1 MVIDFNFNDEKLN
14 VLWKEYQ
21 NKRNLGLKK
30 DSNSLLNQFI
40 NQLKDKYINE
50 EFVRFI
56 LGKVYDE
63 NVEFDLQY
71 PLLKHIIF
79 PVLVNDY
86 KEKRMPGI
94 RWLWQIPYIDEE
106 CNLKIDELVGSEELR
121 ETILLLALEVDN
133 NDIISQQLLLH
144 YYVSYLEFGIHE
156 LPQGLLISLDEGFE
170 IVKKIEEL
178 IVKYKYDNLLVELIT
193 NAIYLYE
200 RLFSEWKEYKS
211 QNEIKYFDIWCEMNN
226 FDYCDCRSKIMS
238 IPRIY

>member
-40 NQLKDKYINE
+40 NQLKGKYINE

-226 FDYCDCRSKIMS
+226 FDYCDCISKIMS
-238 IPRIY
+238 ISRIY